1 MKVILKQDV
10 QGSGKKGQLVEVSD
24 GYARN
29 FLLRKGLAVE
39 ATAQAM
45 NELKNREN
53 AEKHRIEVEKQNAR
67 DIASKLE
74 GKTVKLTAKAGAGG
88 KLFGSVTGK
97 EIAEAIGAQFGVEV
111 EKRKLVLD
119 ADIKT
124 FGTFPVELK
133 LNYGIGAKLYVAV
146 AEEA

>member
-29 FLLRKGLAVE
+29 FLLKKGMAVE

-53 AEKHRIEVEKQNAR
+53 AEKHRIEVEKQNAQE
-67 DIASKLE
+67 IAAKLE

-97 EIAEAIGAQFGVEV
+97 EIAEAIGVQFGVEV
-111 EKRKLVLD
+111 EKRKLVMD

>member
-10 QGSGKKGQLVEVSD
+10 QGSGKKGQLVDVSD

-29 FLLRKGLAVE
+29 FLLKKGLAVE

-53 AEKHRIEVEKQNAR
+53 AEKHRIEVEKQNYSE
-67 DIASKLE
+67 IAAKLE
-74 GKTVKLTAKAGAGG
+74 GKTVKISAKAGSNG

-97 EIAEAIGAQFGVEV
+97 EIAEAIEKQYGVSV
-111 EKRKLVLD
+111 EKRKLALD
-119 ADIKT
+119 GDIKT
-124 FGTFPVELK
+124 FGNFPVELK
-133 LNYGIGAKLYVAV
+133 LNYGISAKLYVSV
-146 AEEA
+146 SEEA